1 MFDVSILMFE
11 YLPKCE
17 LNQKSLIQ
25 FSTFSEEI
33 LLLRMSLKVALQEKK
48 TKKKQKR

>member
-1 MFDVSILMFE
+1 LFE

-17 LNQKSLIQ
+17 LNQNSLIQ

-48 TKKKQKR
+48 QKKTKEMI